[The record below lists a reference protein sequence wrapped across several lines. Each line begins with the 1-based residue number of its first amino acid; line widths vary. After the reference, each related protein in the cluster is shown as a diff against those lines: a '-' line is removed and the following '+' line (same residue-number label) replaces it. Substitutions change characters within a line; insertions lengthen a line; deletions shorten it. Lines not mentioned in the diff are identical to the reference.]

1 MARSE
6 DNVNRPSK
14 RRKRRTGLN
23 PSLFSGRPGKGPTVW
38 VASSTPALERLQAEL
53 LLALRRVWVEQLTQ
67 VWRAYLRL
75 LDFDDLKVIV
85 DVWHERPWRYLVE
98 PIQLGEWMPRP
109 GTE

>member
-6 DNVNRPSK
+6 DNVNRQFK
-14 RRKRRTGLN
+14 RRKPRTGR
-23 PSLFSGRPGKGPTVW
+23 RPGRGPTVW
-38 VASSTPALERLQAEL
+38 VAASPPALERLQAEL

-85 DVWHERPWRYLVE
+85 DVWHERPWRHLVE